1 MPSSARF
8 VGSWLLLTPLIRPCG
23 PPSPLW
29 GEGFADQIKNQGVPW
44 GTPWFFYAYSAV
56 MTAFSP
62 SDVAWMAEMGW
73 R

>member
-1 MPSSARF
+1 MPSSAHSR
-8 VGSWLLLTPLIRPCG
+8 GGGMSYK
-23 PPSPLW
+23 
-29 GEGFADQIKNQGVPW
+29 KNQGVPW

-56 MTAFSP
+56 ITAFSP